1 MNYTNISKKYEI
13 KDFDIDSP
21 PEETIEKNRPKLK
34 LVNKDGYKSEKN
46 LVSFPTF
53 ANYAGDETE
62 ELSLKKDEELYSEPQ
77 GGADYP
83 LVTYFKSINKYP
95 LLKEEEEILLAKRIK
110 ESEKE
115 YKILVH
121 KWCKIIKKELLR
133 MVPFNSIKDAKKML
147 HHNSSSFNPFD
158 DLITLEKERKKVN
171 RAIKILTRR
180 SNSKEILEKKLYK
193 VEAEISKCIAKTKLR
208 LTDINRIIRIL
219 GKIPIIKRNRSK
231 YQLIEKELKKTIRDI
246 SKLSKG
252 IKELKNQLVQANL
265 RLVISIAKK
274 YAQHGLSL
282 LDLIQEGN
290 LGLIRAIDTYDYQR
304 GHRFITYATWW
315 IRQAM
320 IRALDCQSR
329 TIRTPVYINEKFS
342 RIMKASNL
350 LLHEYG
356 REPTLAE
363 IAKTTN
369 TPLESV
375 EKVLQSFKDS
385 ISLDDFDEEK
395 GENFSILIPNHDTN
409 STLEQVVIT
418 SNLSY
423 IIDDVL
429 SNLTQREREIVKLR
443 FGIGENCDHTLEEI
457 GEEFNLSRERIR
469 QILEVA
475 LNKLRTPNHIMELRD
490 FMNLN

>member
-1 MNYTNISKKYEI
+1 MNYINISQKYGI
-13 KDFDIDSP
+13 KYFDIDSP
-21 PEETIEKNRPKLK
+21 AEETVEKNRPKLK

-46 LVSFPTF
+46 LVAFPTF
-53 ANYAGDETE
+53 ANYDGDETE
-62 ELSLKKDEELYSEPQ
+62 DLTHKKDQELYSEPQ

-83 LVTYFKSINKYP
+83 LLTYFKSINKYP

-110 ESEKE
+110 ESEEE
-115 YKILVH
+115 YKKLVH
-121 KWCKIIKKELLR
+121 RWCKIIRKELLH
-133 MVPFNSIKDAKKML
+133 MVPFKAIKDARKIL

-171 RAIKILTRR
+171 RALKILTRR

-208 LTDINRIIRIL
+208 LTDINRIIRNL
-219 GKIPIIKRNRSK
+219 NKIPITKRNRNK
-231 YQLIEKELKKTIRDI
+231 YRLIEKELKKTIRDI

-274 YAQHGLSL
+274 YAQHGLAL
-282 LDLIQEGN
+282 PDLIQEGN
-290 LGLIRAIDTYDYQR
+290 LGLIRAIDTYDYRR

-363 IAKTTN
+363 IAKTTD

-395 GENFSILIPNHDTN
+395 GENLSFLISNHDTN

-429 SNLTQREREIVKLR
+429 LNLTRREREIVKLR

-475 LNKLRTPNHIMELRD
+475 LSKLRTPNHITELRD
-490 FMNLN
+490 FMNPN

>member
-1 MNYTNISKKYEI
+1 MNYINISKKYEI
-13 KDFDIDSP
+13 KDFDIDTP
-21 PEETIEKNRPKLK
+21 PEETVEKNRPKLK
-34 LVNKDGYKSEKN
+34 LVNKDGCKSEKN
-46 LVSFPTF
+46 LDSFPTS
-53 ANYAGDETE
+53 ANYDGDETE
-62 ELSLKKDEELYSEPQ
+62 DLSLGKDEELYSEPQ

-110 ESEKE
+110 ESEEE
-115 YKILVH
+115 YKKLVH
-121 KWCKIIKKELLR
+121 KWCKIIKKELLQ
-133 MVPFNSIKDAKKML
+133 MVPFKAIKDAKKIL
-147 HHNSSSFNPFD
+147 HHNNSSFNPFD

-171 RAIKILTRR
+171 RAIKALTRR
-180 SNSKEILEKKLYK
+180 SNYKEILAKKLNK
-193 VEAEISKCIAKTKLR
+193 VEAEISKCIAKTKLS
-208 LTDINRIIRIL
+208 LTDINSMIRNL
-219 GKIPIIKRNRSK
+219 NKITITKRNRNK
-231 YQLIEKELKKTIRDI
+231 YRLIKKELKKTIRDI
-246 SKLSKG
+246 SKLSKE

-274 YAQHGLSL
+274 YAQHGLAL
-282 LDLIQEGN
+282 PDLIQEGN
-290 LGLIRAIDTYDYQR
+290 LGLIRAIDTYDYRR

-356 REPTLAE
+356 RAPTLAE
-363 IAKTTN
+363 IAKTTS

-375 EKVLQSFKDS
+375 EKVLQSFKDA

-395 GENFSILIPNHDTN
+395 GENLSILISNHDTN
-409 STLEQVVIT
+409 SSLEQVVIT

-429 SNLTQREREIVKLR
+429 LNLTQREREIVKLR

-475 LNKLRTPNHIMELRD
+475 LNKLRTPNHIMELKD
-490 FMNLN
+490 FMNPN